1 MKNIPHCVLRREE
14 KESRHKEESAKRIL
28 LFILLPSTFFLSSC
42 ACPHRKAESSHAV
55 ETFSGRA
62 DGLVYRETWKDT
74 EGGGGL
80 FFCADPNVQNMFAA
94 HTNQSSLGGGSVFSA
109 GTVTITVD
117 TNTAAILGAAGTAVG
132 NIIGAAAKTTV
143 K

>member
-1 MKNIPHCVLRREE
+1 MKTL
-14 KESRHKEESAKRIL
+14 SS
-28 LFILLPSTFFLSSC
+28 FFLCVPCALCAMLLCVGC
-42 ACPHRKAESSHAV
+42 ACPHRKSESTHAV
-55 ETFSGRA
+55 EEFSGRA
-62 DGLVYRETWKDT
+62 DGLVYRETWKDG

-80 FFCADPNVQNMFAA
+80 FFCADPHVQNMFAA

-117 TNTAAILGAAGTAVG
+117 TNTAAILGSAGTAVG
-132 NIIGAAAKTTV
+132 NIIGAAAKTAV